1 MFFNFH
7 KSCLDES
14 IAVSR
19 GCGIYCH
26 AIFHMLL
33 GVVQGSIVLWGFI
46 CSVARSIQ
54 SKFRRE
60 FSEMQVPHRNTILLI
75 VSCIAREQ
83 VQCVPDQ
90 FRNVGNVGVIFAACP
105 LMLVKL

>member
-1 MFFNFH
+1 
-7 KSCLDES
+7 
-14 IAVSR
+14 VSR